1 MSKMEFGYDLWQANP
16 SEEVALPHILSVVF
30 NEGAECYW
38 MSQRSYQNE
47 EMFAVAEE
55 LYRRDYPELFRKLSA
70 FSVIRANSMLVSEHN
85 NSTMNHYYRGATIA
99 IRALEA
105 SSANNRLSD
114 LTVQYT
120 DTLSALDMI
129 DLEHWMNCMTAST
142 VKQTEQ
148 LRGFIE
154 AVYQILNNEPSHL
167 KSAMQI
173 GARYTYILLAHH
185 QACLYR
191 EAELAWAEHDDSK
204 SIDSQQ

>member
-1 MSKMEFGYDLWQANP
+1 MEFGYDLWQANP
-16 SEEVALPHILSVVF
+16 SKEVALPHILSVVF

-47 EMFAVAEE
+47 EMLAVTEE
-55 LYRRDYPELFRKLSA
+55 LYRREYPELFRKLSE
-70 FSVIRANSMLVSEHN
+70 FSAIKANSALALERD
-85 NSTMNHYYRGATIA
+85 NSTMHHYYRGATIA

-105 SSANNRLSD
+105 SYTDNRPLD
-114 LTVQYT
+114 LTMQYS

-142 VKQTEQ
+142 AKQTEQ

-154 AVYQILNNEPSHL
+154 VDYQSLTNEASHL
-167 KSAMQI
+167 KTAMQI
-173 GARYTYILLAHH
+173 GARYAYILLAHH

-191 EAELAWAEHDDSK
+191 EAELAWDEHTDNRI
-204 SIDSQQ
+204 IDQQ